1 MYRVIEMYGDFEP
14 WWFIEGWEEDVI
26 MSQSFDKY
34 YDALKYYKSCW
45 FELEKKN
52 PLYKSRSDL
61 MTIFG
66 ILLIN
71 AGVMSVMSICS
82 SIILW
87 HFYRMSKSSPMKSYV
102 QVMKNKQVKKNT
114 VLAV

>member
-61 MTIFG
+61 MTIFWDPADQRWCDECDEYLQQYHSLA
-66 ILLIN
+66 LLQDE
-71 AGVMSVMSICS
+71 
-82 SIILW
+82 
-87 HFYRMSKSSPMKSYV
+87 
-102 QVMKNKQVKKNT
+102 QVIPD
-114 VLAV
+114 